1 MDYTYQLYRL
11 SAQFAKDYP
20 SSQYPE
26 LLHKNNRPYTCLLIE
41 TKEDY
46 FICVPFRSDINHNNA
61 YLFKNSVRS
70 RSKKSGLDYSKIVI
84 IKDNS
89 YLDNGSAV
97 VDADEYAEMV
107 TNINKIVNDVN
118 NYVTTYIDHIKGV
131 HVLHPRQ
138 YNRLYKYSSL
148 PYFNKFF

>member
-1 MDYTYQLYRL
+1 MDYTYQIYRL

>member
-11 SAQFAKDYP
+11 SSQFANDYP
-20 SSQYPE
+20 SLQYPE

-46 FICVPFRSDINHNNA
+46 FICVPFRSDINHKNA

-84 IKDNS
+84 IKDSN
-89 YLDNGSAV
+89 YLDDTNVV
-97 VDADEYAEMV
+97 VDTDEYAEMV
-107 TNINKIVNDVN
+107 TNINKIVNEVN
-118 NYVTTYIDHIKGV
+118 IYVTTYIDHIKGN
-131 HVLHPRQ
+131 HILHHRQ
-138 YNRLYKYSSL
+138 YARLYKYSSL
-148 PYFNKFF
+148 PYFNNLF